1 MNRPTGSGLDQFK
14 AMQEKFKP
22 TDLDV
27 ILGKAKAGESKYGS
41 QFDRLQMDAGRRA
54 AMTEEMRSSTPELLG
69 LSERGATAVGRS
81 YFDPE
86 RIEERERRIRSRRQ
100 AAALSPFAGWDDGF
114 GGGGG
119 ARMAPP
125 PLLAPPMFQ
134 GGLPMNMAYNSVMN
148 AMSTS
153 SPTGSNSTSG
163 MNSSFRSE
171 PLKISGGPIMMAGPG
186 PIESAQMA
194 ALRR

>member
-1 MNRPTGSGLDQFK
+1 MNRPTGSGLDQFY
-14 AMQEKFKP
+14 AMQN
-22 TDLDV
+22 TR
-27 ILGKAKAGESKYGS
+27 S
-41 QFDRLQMDAGRRA
+41 QQQRLQMNPDDRQAW
-54 AMTEEMRSSTPELLG
+54 TEKMRSFDPGLLG

-86 RIEERERRIRSRRQ
+86 RMEERERRIRSRRQ

-114 GGGGG
+114 GGGG

-171 PLKISGGPIMMAGPG
+171 PLKMSGGPIMMAGPG

>member
-1 MNRPTGSGLDQFK
+1 MANRIS
-14 AMQEKFKP
+14 
-22 TDLDV
+22 
-27 ILGKAKAGESKYGS
+27 
-41 QFDRLQMDAGRRA
+41 RN
-54 AMTEEMRSSTPELLG
+54 RSSFANSLDPIDPDMELGGLNQRPPQQQPFRPKYSMSDPRSATP
-69 LSERGATAVGRS
+69 SGRS
-81 YFDPE
+81 YFDPT
-86 RIEERERRIRSRRQ
+86 RIMERELRIKSRRQ
-100 AAALSPFAGWDDGF
+100 AAALSPFAGWDDDF

-186 PIESAQMA
+186 PIESAQIA
-194 ALRR
+194 GLRGQR